1 MPPSTKSDLPKE
13 EQRSYILESHVQDV
27 EENVFNDKALLRKI
41 DRWLITPIAVLYL
54 LSFLDRSN
62 IGNAVLFGLKADL
75 GLKGN
80 QYNVALAVF
89 YAFYVVVEPPANAV
103 LKRWRAGAWISLIM
117 FLTAVMCI
125 SLGFVTDYVTLM
137 VVRALLGL
145 VEGGLYPGIMFM
157 IQMWYR
163 RDETAYRSCLL
174 YASGAFGGLIARAI
188 QLMDGTQGLEGWR
201 WIFIIEGTV
210 TAAVAILCFFVL
222 PDSPSTARFLTSD
235 EKTRVVERLKVDT
248 QSMPQEFDK
257 RYVWA
262 AFTNPM
268 VYCMMFLELGSLT
281 AVYVFSNF
289 APTIVNQGLGFT
301 ATNAQLLV
309 VPPYVLGCIAALVAG
324 IWSDKVKRRFPFVVT
339 FASVALIGFIILL
352 STTNVAAQYIA
363 CCLVCMG
370 SFTLIPLEISW
381 NGANL
386 GASTTRAVGIAMQ
399 IGCAN
404 TGGIVGAFVYRTTD
418 SPRFVLGHSVMIG
431 FLSMTIILATGY
443 YIYCKRENERRDRLY
458 GTDSYHTCSQET
470 IDAEKHKGDKARW
483 FSPPSLKYTE
493 QLENRILELEG
504 VIAKLLQSAN
514 SGSGA
519 EGPSNAADSTS
530 RAPQP
535 STRTYEEEEGVE
547 VARLAEDSGN
557 RRAFHG
563 PSSLFYLL
571 SPSSAT
577 SRSETPTT
585 PDPAA
590 DENWKWLAESL
601 DSQHRQTLEWLG
613 LIRVNAEVP
622 EFPAPAA
629 TFGAFLS
636 LHWQWV
642 QPFFGFVYRQP
653 FLRDMSGIGTNQQSS
668 HFSVFLLFAICAHV
682 GRSGLNDFSSIEMVP
697 TPESP
702 ASSPASDNPFL
713 RQARLLLWQEVER
726 DVKVST
732 IQGLLLLSAK
742 ECSEGRVGQ
751 SWTYTGM
758 AIRMVQDL
766 GIHLDGR
773 RTNEQ
778 TDMLSEE
785 FEVRRRVFWTAYIWE
800 KWISLYFG
808 RTPMLRL
815 TRDSPKRLFVDLAD
829 EGDLWTPVGTPAEA
843 TYQPVPSYGLSTF
856 SNNGGLS
863 ELIELLLL
871 YDLPD
876 HLVLDPEDLPTQAPP
891 SHITNLNCAYFMI
904 TILVERRLAAGAPN
918 AQSAARSTT
927 VLQAAK
933 AIHRLAQM
941 NFDAFGDRPA
951 VLSHCY
957 SIYTAATTFLQI
969 LKKRDATAWPTP
981 EEAEISQALSWSL
994 ARLEQAALSG
1004 PALIRPLAV
1013 LKEHLKQV
1021 QAPPVHP
1028 LHALVQAAVP
1038 SPSSAFASFIP
1049 SATSTAPY
1057 PPALPSSAATAATT
1071 IREAQPTPTSSFD
1084 FGLFDGG
1091 AIPDVDWLRW
1101 DGGGEL
1107 DMFGSHT

>member
-1 MPPSTKSDLPKE
+1 MSLSRSASPSSSTPVLAPPQAAST
-13 EQRSYILESHVQDV
+13 R
-27 EENVFNDKALLRKI
+27 
-41 DRWLITPIAVLYL
+41 
-54 LSFLDRSN
+54 
-62 IGNAVLFGLKADL
+62 
-75 GLKGN
+75 
-80 QYNVALAVF
+80 
-89 YAFYVVVEPPANAV
+89 
-103 LKRWRAGAWISLIM
+103 
-117 FLTAVMCI
+117 
-125 SLGFVTDYVTLM
+125 
-137 VVRALLGL
+137 
-145 VEGGLYPGIMFM
+145 
-157 IQMWYR
+157 
-163 RDETAYRSCLL
+163 
-174 YASGAFGGLIARAI
+174 
-188 QLMDGTQGLEGWR
+188 
-201 WIFIIEGTV
+201 
-210 TAAVAILCFFVL
+210 TAA
-222 PDSPSTARFLTSD
+222 SPYPR
-235 EKTRVVERLKVDT
+235 KT
-248 QSMPQEFDK
+248 
-257 RYVWA
+257 
-262 AFTNPM
+262 
-268 VYCMMFLELGSLT
+268 
-281 AVYVFSNF
+281 SNF
-289 APTIVNQGLGFT
+289 ACEGCKGKKRKCDGGRPSC
-301 ATNAQLLV
+301 QLCLR
-309 VPPYVLGCIAALVAG
+309 
-324 IWSDKVKRRFPFVVT
+324 SK
-339 FASVALIGFIILL
+339 SVC
-352 STTNVAAQYIA
+352 T
-363 CCLVCMG
+363 
-370 SFTLIPLEISW
+370 
-381 NGANL
+381 
-386 GASTTRAVGIAMQ
+386 
-399 IGCAN
+399 
-404 TGGIVGAFVYRTTD
+404 YR
-418 SPRFVLGHSVMIG
+418 
-431 FLSMTIILATGY
+431 
-443 YIYCKRENERRDRLY
+443 
-458 GTDSYHTCSQET
+458 
-470 IDAEKHKGDKARW
+470 
-483 FSPPSLKYTE
+483 SPPSLKYTE
-493 QLENRILELEG
+493 QLENRIVELEG
-504 VIAKLLQSAN
+504 VIAKLLQNTN
-514 SGSGA
+514 SGSGG
-519 EGPSNAADSTS
+519 EGSSDSPAVYS
-530 RAPQP
+530 ASHASQP
-535 STRTYEEEEGVE
+535 STRIREAEEGVE

-571 SPSSAT
+571 SPSSDT
-577 SRSETPTT
+577 SSSETPTT

-622 EFPAPAA
+622 EFPAPAS

-653 FLRDMSGIGTNQQSS
+653 FLRDMSGLGTNQQSS

-697 TPESP
+697 APESS
-702 ASSPASDNPFL
+702 AVSPASDNPFL

-815 TRDSPKRLFVDLAD
+815 TRDSPKRIFVDLAD

-843 TYQPVPSYGLSTF
+843 TYQPVPSHGLSTF

-863 ELIELLLL
+863 ELIEMLLL
-871 YDLPD
+871 YDRLASWRSNLPD
-876 HLVLDPEDLPTQAPP
+876 HLVLDPADLPTQAPP

-904 TILVERRLAAGAPN
+904 TILVERRLSAGAPE
-918 AQSAARSTT
+918 AQIAARSNV

-941 NFDAFGDRPA
+941 NFDAFD
-951 VLSHCY
+951 

-1004 PALIRPLAV
+1004 PALIRPLAI

-1028 LHALVQAAVP
+1028 LHALIQVAVP
-1038 SPSSAFASFIP
+1038 STYSALPSFTP
-1049 SATSTAPY
+1049 SVTPTAPH
-1057 PPALPSSAATAATT
+1057 PPALPSSVAVAASTNG
-1071 IREAQPTPTSSFD
+1071 EAQPTPTSSFD
-1084 FGLFDGG
+1084 FGLFNGG
-1091 AIPDVDWLRW
+1091 AIPDVDWLQW
-1101 DGGGEL
+1101 NGGGEL